1 MSVADGASG
10 ASVVP
15 AGKWSVD
22 APRSSVAFA
31 VKHMLVAKVNGH
43 FLKFDGMLDIGSGAP
58 RATGV
63 VKAASIDTNEPVRDE
78 HLRRSP
84 DFFDAERYPEISFS
98 STRIDYLD
106 GGRLRILGDLTMR
119 GVTGEI
125 ELDAQPNNKRREAG
139 SDERIELE
147 LRGELDRRDFG
158 LTWNQVLDTG
168 GALLGNKVKIVL
180 EISAVKSEGADPW
193 PGPVQPGQVVQGSTA
208 DIGNWGQTLGITNM
222 ATEVAAIVLATW
234 ALRRRLG

>member
-1 MSVADGASG
+1 MSVVDGASG

-31 VKHMLVAKVNGH
+31 VKHMMVATVNGR
-43 FLKFDGMLDIGSGAP
+43 FREFDGMLEIGSGAP

-78 HLRRSP
+78 HLRGSP
-84 DFFDAERYPEISFS
+84 DFFAVERYPEISFN

-119 GVTGEI
+119 GVTVEI
-125 ELDAQPNNKRREAG
+125 ELDGTRLEAE
-139 SDERIELE
+139 DNERIELE
-147 LRGELDRRDFG
+147 LRGVLNRRDFG
-158 LTWNQVLDTG
+158 LTWNQALETG
-168 GALLGNKVKIVL
+168 GALLGNKVKIAL
-180 EISAVKSEGADPW
+180 EISAVKG
-193 PGPVQPGQVVQGSTA
+193 
-208 DIGNWGQTLGITNM
+208 
-222 ATEVAAIVLATW
+222 EVA
-234 ALRRRLG
+234 

>member
-1 MSVADGASG
+1 MSLVDGASG

-22 APRSSVAFA
+22 TPRSNVAFA
-31 VKHMLVAKVNGH
+31 VKHMMLARMNGR
-43 FLKFDGMLDIGSGAP
+43 FRNFDGMLEIGSDAP

-84 DFFDAERYPEISFS
+84 DFFDVEHYPEISFN

-106 GGRLRILGDLTMR
+106 HGRFRILGDLTMR
-119 GVTGEI
+119 SITREI
-125 ELDAQPNNKRREAG
+125 ELDAQLAGRRRKAG
-139 SDERIELE
+139 GDERIELE

-168 GALLGNKVKIVL
+168 GALLGNKVKIAL
-180 EISAVKSEGADPW
+180 EISAVKSE
-193 PGPVQPGQVVQGSTA
+193 VV
-208 DIGNWGQTLGITNM
+208 
-222 ATEVAAIVLATW
+222 
-234 ALRRRLG
+234 